1 MASIFC
7 LTNTFLALTD
17 TILQNTRFS
26 IDTMLKCHRR
36 YGIYRKSR
44 SDSVKQTGKR
54 KRTHNKAQTIVI
66 ELNAKKEIRVF
77 DEMLSQIP
85 SRERTA
91 FMIEHG
97 YPLIIVE
104 TDRSGN
110 IVRRAEHNLENRAE
124 LSDYAIEAFARAML
138 PSMQAYY
145 ATPEG
150 KAAYEEWKK
159 KREEQQK

>member
-54 KRTHNKAQTIVI
+54 KRTNNKAQTIVI
-66 ELNAKKEIRVF
+66 ELDPLEAKKKVQEVNERVNT
-77 DEMLSQIP
+77 LL
-85 SRERTA
+85 T
-91 FMIEHG
+91 
-97 YPLIIVE
+97 
-104 TDRSGN
+104 
-110 IVRRAEHNLENRAE
+110 E
-124 LSDYAIEAFARAML
+124 LNTKIKVSN
-138 PSMQAYY
+138 
-145 ATPEG
+145 ATTTISF
-150 KAAYEEWKK
+150 
-159 KREEQQK
+159 